1 MTTSY
6 RRTRQCW
13 GGKTT
18 TAASLRSP
26 CGKAADSEALI
37 HSIQLNA
44 PLLSAQTPDRELGAT
59 RHVFI
64 LDGVNFTHLM
74 SSLGGAK
81 RRSCSEPSVP
91 GGGATPSAR
100 FIYAESRSA
109 ASLPYLSPLCFTG
122 PLLSH
127 QLSGT
132 HTHTHTHTIT
142 HTYKRGRAASL
153 QGVRTPTR
161 RTAAPLPMYG
171 GLRALNHLKLLSK

>member
-1 MTTSY
+1 M
-6 RRTRQCW
+6 
-13 GGKTT
+13 GGGTT

-26 CGKAADSEALI
+26 CRNAADSRALI
-37 HSIQLNA
+37 HRHTQLNA

-64 LDGVNFTHLM
+64 RDGVNFTHLM

-81 RRSCSEPSVP
+81 RGSCSEPSVP

-109 ASLPYLSPLCFTG
+109 ASLLYLSPLCFTG
-122 PLLSH
+122 PFLSH

-132 HTHTHTHTIT
+132 HTHTHNHTHLQAGARSIT
-142 HTYKRGRAASL
+142 PGCAHA
-153 QGVRTPTR
+153 
-161 RTAAPLPMYG
+161 
-171 GLRALNHLKLLSK
+171 H